1 MGFKWNKKQKVQKY
15 DVHSKQVFVQEET
28 CADVIR
34 RPQGHRSEDIIN
46 AICVAVSEMI
56 DMHESQAATQQRVFE
71 TLKKKQDEPAV
82 EVPQKKT
89 KKKRSSKRPNA
100 Q

>member
-1 MGFKWNKKQKVQKY
+1 MSFKWNQKQKVQKY

-34 RPQGHRSEDIIN
+34 QPQGHRSEDIIN
-46 AICVAVSEMI
+46 ALCIAVSELI
-56 DMHESQAATQQRVFE
+56 DMAESQAATQQKVFE
-71 TLKKKQDEPAV
+71 TLRNREFQPEKSPA
-82 EVPQKKT
+82 KKT
-89 KKKRSSKRPNA
+89 KKKRASKRPNV